1 MRVINKIRREL
12 VKARQ
17 LLELYQSPMATA
29 EERKKAANQAERV
42 KELTRQLVTE
52 RVNENV

>member
-1 MRVINKIRREL
+1 MRQINRIRREL

-17 LLELYQSPMATA
+17 LLELYKSPMATA

-42 KELTRQLVTE
+42 RELTRQLVNE